1 MDTSIRREREKR
13 ELCSLRTKTR
23 EICPTASTR
32 KNAEAPRNK
41 AFRERKRG
49 TEKICPP
56 CVVAK
61 TNMKNRPQGL
71 RVPA

>member
-1 MDTSIRREREKR
+1 MDTSIRRERKKR

-32 KNAEAPRNK
+32 KNAEATRNR

-56 CVVAK
+56 AYGGGWLPVSA
-61 TNMKNRPQGL
+61 T
-71 RVPA
+71 RVGAR